1 MDFAEYE
8 DNGRNAYAAL
18 AEVVAGILTELI
30 RADGRYRLQQ
40 IMSRAKSPES
50 LLKKLR
56 DRRLESSTTVGDEIK
71 DLAGCR
77 VIFYTNTDVTRLLN
91 SGLIHENFEVVDYK
105 FHHPG
110 HDADDA
116 ELYTSNHF
124 VVKLNAERLAQ
135 PGFGELAGMRCEIQ
149 VQTILNHAWAEM
161 GHDTIYKAPELD
173 AMGTRTLDE
182 IKVRMRRIAQEY
194 LVPAGYEFQKIAS
207 DFDRLLEG
215 KTLADEKPLDAIV
228 AAADNNERVDA
239 LVRFKDAL
247 LPLYDNMA
255 EAYPVIV
262 DRLVAAAEA
271 ARALEPR
278 VVETPFGTSAGMTF
292 EDVLRPIGEIM
303 THYRYV
309 DPVKTFSAAL
319 TLNGLA
325 QEGDEAKTVAEV
337 GRALAKFHYRIAS
350 HGVGVQAALLDRMDA
365 LEPEGCAA
373 NRRLLVPMLSDMLGL
388 EVSGTS
394 HHASKVIFHRGTL
407 PTTPEVMA
415 VRARAVHLS
424 KALFASANTDAERR
438 AVLQALRSATQV
450 PHQGG
455 YSDETQQMVMTNA
468 AEILDFHTEVL
479 PELSL
484 ELKQSCE
491 TWAHRLYHVYVEL
504 PPHMNSKPQLV
515 DAQAPLVASAVRFK
529 QAVNADPE
537 YGTFKLLVGY
547 DSVFPRA
554 WDDRH
559 FQYTQAEEYRHST
572 FPGLIAS
579 VTEETAEAWFQR
591 LDRFSR
597 VDSSDLATFPSFGKF
612 LGQLAEA
619 KPAIVIGYLV
629 RIDGPL
635 KNFLPEM
642 LNGLLKTDVR
652 PQALALMDQWLGD
665 NLNLA
670 MLAWQQRVVDP
681 FDEGML
687 QRILRCAMQTGDMY
701 AVSIALTAAAD
712 QFDKNPGTLIAE
724 VFLPGVEFLASSG
737 QYDWL
742 RRPWTSWLNK
752 SIVEGMDEVSS
763 DRLLRALLRCSDLER
778 NCEYIV
784 ASVAKHFPI
793 NVLRFIGER
802 IALALTEA
810 APAGY
815 EPVPFALYMLPD
827 ALHAQLKGRPELLL
841 QEAISWFRV
850 DELRFPFSGARIVVS
865 TFPAVDGE
873 LAERLV
879 EIASAGGNEDLA
891 FLLALLEAYGGK
903 EFLYPIL
910 RTAVG
915 RLEPDDKLLRRVG
928 RVMDESGVVHGE
940 FGFVEL
946 NQARSRLLHPWLE
959 DASEKV
965 RAFAAARI
973 KMLDATIAS
982 ETRSAEISVAMR
994 RMQYGEDVRGKD
1006 E

>member
-1 MDFAEYE
+1 MNFNEYE
-8 DNGRNAYAAL
+8 RDGRNDYAAL
-18 AEVVAGILTELI
+18 AEAIAGILNELI

-40 IMSRAKSPES
+40 IVSRAKTPES

-56 DRRLESSTTVGDEIK
+56 IRNLETSTAIGDEIK

-110 HDADDA
+110 HDDEDA

-124 VVKLNAERLAQ
+124 VVRLNAERLAQ
-135 PGFGELAGMRCEIQ
+135 PGLGEFAGMRCEIQ

-161 GHDTIYKAPELD
+161 GHDTIYKAPKLD

-182 IKVRMRRIAQEY
+182 IKARMRRIAQEY

-228 AAADNNERVDA
+228 TAADNNERFDA
-239 LVRFKDAL
+239 LVRFKDVL

-255 EAYPVIV
+255 EAYPVVV
-262 DRLVAAAEA
+262 DRLVAAAVA
-271 ARALEPR
+271 ARALAPS
-278 VVETPFGTSAGMTF
+278 VVETPFGRSEGKTF
-292 EDVLRPIGEIM
+292 EDVLSPIGEIL

-319 TLNGLA
+319 TLNGLM
-325 QEGDEAKTVAEV
+325 QEADEAKAVV
-337 GRALAKFHYRIAS
+337 GLGRALAKFHYRVAS
-350 HGVGVQAALLDRMDA
+350 HGVGVQAALLDQMDA

-373 NRRLLVPMLSDMLGL
+373 SRRLLVPMLSDMLDL

-394 HHASKVIFHRGTL
+394 HHASKVTFHRGTL
-407 PTTPEVMA
+407 STTPEVMS
-415 VRARAVHLS
+415 VRARAIHLL
-424 KALFASANTDAERR
+424 KALFVTANTDAERQ

-450 PHQGG
+450 PYQGG
-455 YSDETQQMVMTNA
+455 YSDDTQRLVMTNA
-468 AEILDFHTEVL
+468 AEVLDFHSQVL

-484 ELKQSCE
+484 ELKQCCE

-504 PPHMNSKPQLV
+504 PPHMSSKPQLA
-515 DAQAPLVASAVRFK
+515 DAQIPLVAAALRFK
-529 QAVNADPE
+529 EAVNADPE
-537 YGTFKLLVGY
+537 YCTFKLLVGY
-547 DSVFPRA
+547 DSVFPPA

-572 FPGLIAS
+572 FPDLIAS

-597 VDSSDLATFPSFGKF
+597 VDSSDLATFPAFGKF

-619 KPAIVIGYLV
+619 KPAIVIGYLARV
-629 RIDGPL
+629 DGRL

-642 LNGLLKTDVR
+642 LNGVLKTDAQPR
-652 PQALALMDQWLGD
+652 ALALMNQWLVDGAH
-665 NLNLA
+665 LPL
-670 MLAWQQRVVDP
+670 LAWQQRVVDP
-681 FDEGML
+681 FDEGTL
-687 QRILRCAMQTGDMY
+687 QRILRRAMEAGDMY

-712 QFDKNPGTLIAE
+712 QFDKHPGTLIAE
-724 VFLPGVEFLASSG
+724 VLLPGMEFLAASG

-752 SIVEGMDEVSS
+752 GIVEGMDEVSS
-763 DRLLRALLRCSDLER
+763 NRLLQALLRCPDLEQ

-784 ASVAKHFPI
+784 ASVARHFPVS
-793 NVLRFIGER
+793 VLRFIGER
-802 IALALTEA
+802 IALARTEA

-815 EPVPFALYMLPD
+815 EPVPFSLYMLPD
-827 ALHAQLKGRPELLL
+827 ALRPQLEARPELLL
-841 QEAISWFRV
+841 EQAIAWYRA
-850 DELRFPFSGARIVVS
+850 DKLRFPFSGARVVVS
-865 TFPAVDGE
+865 IFQVVDGE
-873 LAERLV
+873 LAGRLM
-879 EIASAGGNEDLA
+879 EIARAGGNEELA
-891 FLLALLEAYGGK
+891 FLLALLEAYSGK

-910 RTAVG
+910 RTVVG
-915 RLEPDDKLLRRVG
+915 RLEPGDKLLRRVG
-928 RVMDESGVVHGE
+928 RVMDESGVVRGE

-946 NQARSRLLHPWLE
+946 NQARKRWIQYWLE
-959 DASEKV
+959 DADEKV
-965 RAFAAARI
+965 RAFADARI
-973 KMLDATIAS
+973 KQLDATIAF

-994 RMQYGEDVRGKD
+994 RMHYGEDVRTKG